1 MSNIYE
7 KDLNQQAANHISQ
20 SPLSWLPRAAS
31 VYPEKLSVV
40 HGARRFNWAQ
50 TFERCRK
57 LAHALSK
64 RGIGKGD
71 TVSIVATNVPAFY
84 ESLFGVPATG
94 AVINPINIRL
104 DADAIAFI
112 LEHGESKVVFVD
124 TEFSEVVSKP

>member
-1 MSNIYE
+1 MNNIYE
-7 KDLNQQAANHISQ
+7 EDLNQQPANHVSQ

-31 VYPEKLSVV
+31 VYPDKLSVV
-40 HGARRFNWAQ
+40 HRARRFNWAQ

-57 LAHALSK
+57 LAHALTK

-71 TVSIVATNVPAFY
+71 TVSIVATNIPAFY

-112 LEHGESKVVFVD
+112 LEP
-124 TEFSEVVSKP
+124 VSYTHLRAHET